1 MRTKQEVYQGIVDR
15 INEARQ
21 HIYGPRVATLDPV
34 WFNRLSQAIRDLE
47 NFTQAVQAVGG
58 AS

>member
-1 MRTKQEVYQGIVDR
+1 MKSKVQVYEQLVSEINTCRAHLYSARTG
-15 INEARQ
+15 
-21 HIYGPRVATLDPV
+21 TLDPV
-34 WFNRLSQAIRDLE
+34 WFNRLSQAIRNLA